1 MRVHRVRRVEPVWV
15 LCDNCDGC
23 HEFSTTGLKCK
34 PEEVGSV
41 PWLCKV
47 CIEVSRW
54 RDLVKC
60 KYCMGLFN
68 AAMVK
73 GSCCDRC
80 REIGKYRQ
88 LEMDLISGSA
98 PLKKEEWEN
107 PKKPAKRTDGRG
119 AVGCSVSNRFAPL
132 QCKEKEVIVAGSS
145 NVNRF
150 SSFIFRNSEAVVRK
164 SDVTFACLP
173 GARTEHFVER
183 MKDIVSERK
192 KAKVYLHVGT
202 NDVVKKGT
210 TEIVK
215 NMKRIVRECKTGD
228 GEIEV
233 AVCSIPPRFDQGDYV
248 FSKSISVNHLL
259 SSMCKQEGAEF
270 LDLEPAFGGCRGDL
284 MGKDGVHYSRS
295 GSAAVGKYLAV
306 SISSFLG

>member
-1 MRVHRVRRVEPVWV
+1 MWVH
-15 LCDNCDGC
+15 CDGC
-23 HEFSTTGLKCK
+23 FGCYKFTDTGLKCK
-34 PEEVGSV
+34 PSEIESV
-41 PWLCKV
+41 SWSCQV

-54 RDLVKC
+54 RELVKC
-60 KYCMGLFN
+60 MNCEGYFSSSV
-68 AAMVK
+68 VK
-73 GSCCDRC
+73 GSVCNRC
-80 REIGKYRQ
+80 REVGPYRQ
-88 LEMDLISGSA
+88 LVEDLMSKGKSV
-98 PLKKEEWEN
+98 KKEEEWRK
-107 PKKPAKRTDGRG
+107 PKKPAKRTDEGG

-150 SSFIFRNSEAVVRK
+150 SSFIFRNSEAVVRR

-183 MKDIVSERK
+183 MKGIVSKRK

-210 TEIVK
+210 TEIVD
-215 NMKRIVRECKTGD
+215 NMKRIVRECKSGD

-284 MGKDGVHYSRS
+284 MGRDGVHYSRS